1 MRPLLRILMDSTM
14 RTSADAAKDVVR
26 LATED
31 ACPGERGYF
40 ILLERSQPPPGSMD
54 PSKAEELWK
63 STAKWA
69 GVSTQETY
77 ITLSNNL

>member
-1 MRPLLRILMDSTM
+1 M

-31 ACPGERGYF
+31 AYPGERGYF
-40 ILLERSQPPPGSMD
+40 ILLERSEPPPGSMD
-54 PSKAEELWK
+54 TRKAEELWK
-63 STAKWA
+63 ISAKWA

-77 ITLSNNL
+77 ITLSNDG